1 MTTVEERWA
10 AAERTLERGQRKRMR
25 RTPAVVVGITGLL
38 VLAVGVTAA
47 VDLHRLQT
55 PRGASLA
62 WTEAAVFGNCRAYQA
77 LSQPV
82 GREVRPDDAVCRALH
97 ARTAA
102 ARDNPDRFDVQA
114 GAVDRTGPRAT
125 VLVRVRRP
133 DGTTQ
138 VGLHLV
144 QRGDDWL
151 VLLDS
156 AACGQVGCA

>member
-25 RTPAVVVGITGLL
+25 RTPGVVVGITGLL

-62 WTEAAVFGNCRAYQA
+62 WTEAAVFGNCRAYLA

-82 GREVRPDDAVCRALH
+82 GREARSDDTVCRALH
-97 ARTAA
+97 ARTAD
-102 ARDNPDRFDVQA
+102 ARDNPDRFDVEA
-114 GAVDRTGPRAT
+114 GAVEQSGRTAK

-133 DGTTQ
+133 DATTQ
-138 VGLHLV
+138 VALHLV
-144 QRGDDWL
+144 RRGNDWL
-151 VLLDS
+151 VLLDK